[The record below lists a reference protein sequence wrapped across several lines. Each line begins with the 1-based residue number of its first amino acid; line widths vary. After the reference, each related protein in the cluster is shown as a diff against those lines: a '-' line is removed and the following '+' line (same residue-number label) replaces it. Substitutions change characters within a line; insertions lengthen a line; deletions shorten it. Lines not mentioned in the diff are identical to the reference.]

1 MWQNGRR
8 FVIINSMEV
17 KRLSENVPFIIPKSL
32 GDMRFINKLLL
43 RFVSKREAFCMETE
57 SVLYQN
63 GGLFVWKRK
72 VGIGFSPLFCS
83 HPKHCHIQHVSLL
96 GVDDTCLCR
105 GDFFGNQMAFDGI
118 RMNAVVNL
126 IVFSTHSL
134 TLITKL
140 GKPACIL
147 KWSNSTTLRLGLFPC
162 SEPLSLP

>member
-1 MWQNGRR
+1 MTFKELLNKVR
-8 FVIINSMEV
+8 FDDVAH
-17 KRLSENVPFIIPKSL
+17 KLS
-32 GDMRFINKLLL
+32 L

-63 GGLFVWKRK
+63 VGRFVWKRK

-96 GVDDTCLCR
+96 GIDDTCLCR

-147 KWSNSTTLRLGLFPC
+147 KWSNSTTLKLVY
-162 SEPLSLP
+162 LSISAMSLQSKMI